1 MRKSR
6 GNSVFGA
13 PRSRTCSVFTR
24 TVDKCC
30 LSSHYGQEVAGVA
43 QQTLDKR
50 CKAILFCFTAPPPT
64 FGRAE
69 TLWQL
74 GLERRPIGVAQL
86 AFSPGH
92 AWWLGPA
99 ANFSCCAFPFA
110 SRAWRRSLGQ
120 LCSCAAT
127 VPCTRSAML
136 FGSECRRS
144 SQARDVATALLAA
157 LPSAARKTWPFTA
170 TWTGCSLRRYAPAAA
185 ERVRG

>member
-50 CKAILFCFTAPPPT
+50 CKAIVFCFTAPPPT

-92 AWWLGPA
+92 AWA
-99 ANFSCCAFPFA
+99 
-110 SRAWRRSLGQ
+110 RSLVGRPGRQ
-120 LCSCAAT
+120 FFLLCISLRISSVEALS
-127 VPCTRSAML
+127 RSAML
-136 FGSECRRS
+136 VCSNGPVHPVSDALRVGVQAKQPSKGCRDGVARCA
-144 SQARDVATALLAA
+144 SQRCTQDVAFYRYLDWM
-157 LPSAARKTWPFTA
+157 LPPAVRP
-170 TWTGCSLRRYAPAAA
+170 CSR
-185 ERVRG
+185 